1 MKKFLRGFLTLF
13 MGVALSLNVS
23 VSNTYAYDVPST
35 IRIGLEYKYKDV
47 LTVPISNKKIEFGY
61 NAEDNFISLAEFS
74 SESGFTMN
82 VSYKNYFKM
91 LDKFNNF
98 EDAKRVAENFKNYG
112 YTAFPVYI
120 GNEDWNVYINSE
132 NKNLE
137 NLGYNFEE
145 ITASKDYVELRVD
158 NVPIFGVDNGEKP
171 QFKAID
177 KGKVMLLGDRSYRG
191 AIEFGRYTQGR
202 MTAVNVIDFDEYLY
216 GVVPSEMP
224 SSWEME
230 ALKAQAVTAR
240 TYAIS
245 KTGTH
250 NESGYDLCDG
260 VNCQVYNGYGNEA
273 GRTNE
278 AIDETSGIMI
288 YYNDEPINA
297 VFSASSGGYTDNSEN
312 VWTLSL
318 PYLRAV
324 VDNNEYEPVEWTR
337 TITTSQ
343 LNSLASAHGKNI
355 GAATDIVISKVS
367 ENGRIQE
374 LKIVGTNGSF
384 TLNKEEIR
392 TFFAGAGGSLNSRIF
407 KINGVG
413 VSLPSSSV
421 NMPNNIETINN
432 ISKTNEK
439 SKNDSMYVLGEK
451 NTASKYSYEDLY
463 IMGSNG
469 NVSSGR
475 LAFSIVGSDGN
486 IIEYDEKADKVDI
499 DNKINN
505 SIDISNINNDVSSQ
519 YKTVNLST
527 SNGSGIFI
535 FSGRGNGHGVGMSQ
549 RGAQGLAKLGYT
561 YEQILN
567 YYYTGIEVK

>member
-91 LDKFNNF
+91 LDKFNSF

-137 NLGYNFEE
+137 NLGYNFEQ

-158 NVPIFGVDNGEKP
+158 NVPVFGADNGEKP

-191 AIEFGRYTQGR
+191 AIEFGRYTQGK

-245 KTGTH
+245 KIGTH

-324 VDNNEYEPVEWTR
+324 IDNNEYEPVEWTR

-343 LNSLASAHGKNI
+343 LNSLVSAHGKNI

-367 ENGRIQE
+367 E
-374 LKIVGTNGSF
+374 
-384 TLNKEEIR
+384 
-392 TFFAGAGGSLNSRIF
+392 
-407 KINGVG
+407 
-413 VSLPSSSV
+413 
-421 NMPNNIETINN
+421 
-432 ISKTNEK
+432 
-439 SKNDSMYVLGEK
+439 
-451 NTASKYSYEDLY
+451 
-463 IMGSNG
+463 
-469 NVSSGR
+469 
-475 LAFSIVGSDGN
+475 LARV
-486 IIEYDEKADKVDI
+486 
-499 DNKINN
+499 
-505 SIDISNINNDVSSQ
+505 Q
-519 YKTVNLST
+519 
-527 SNGSGIFI
+527 
-535 FSGRGNGHGVGMSQ
+535 
-549 RGAQGLAKLGYT
+549 
-561 YEQILN
+561 
-567 YYYTGIEVK
+567 